1 MTVSSQSAYRFPKN
15 RSLSAYFSRLRQEVL
30 PWISR
35 AFSCKTYLH
44 IFNQVRKVLEDM
56 SDKEYKN
63 TRDVNEVL
71 SLKFHILQYIIKVSY
86 LWEPSNGLSLRIKRF
101 YIDYTAMFLHL
112 SLHISRTTNEQNF
125 HAITYCL

>member
-1 MTVSSQSAYRFPKN
+1 
-15 RSLSAYFSRLRQEVL
+15 
-30 PWISR
+30 
-35 AFSCKTYLH
+35 
-44 IFNQVRKVLEDM
+44 M

-101 YIDYTAMFLHL
+101 YIDYAAIMLLIFAYFSNYKRTKFSCNYLL
-112 SLHISRTTNEQNF
+112 SLSLEVADN
-125 HAITYCL
+125 

>member
-1 MTVSSQSAYRFPKN
+1 
-15 RSLSAYFSRLRQEVL
+15 
-30 PWISR
+30 
-35 AFSCKTYLH
+35 
-44 IFNQVRKVLEDM
+44 M

-71 SLKFHILQYIIKVSY
+71 SLKFHILQYIVKVSY

-101 YIDYTAMFLHL
+101 YIDYAAMFLYL

-125 HAITYCL
+125 HAITYCLKVLKLLIINSNNID